1 MQTKGTCPIYY
12 PERLESVT
20 TTGYGPNH
28 ISCTGTDYVW
38 FSCTP
43 DSLFLTSTVGSDK
56 HSLLDGCGDALY
68 FGRHTV
74 NKDNEL
80 IYIDKK
86 YNIIKL
92 SSDFKNKTE
101 FIILKDSTWKPF
113 CVYSSKITGDLLIGM
128 YKHEKR
134 TGKVNR
140 YNHTGELIQCIK
152 YNDKIYELYCCPI
165 FITENQNMDVVV
177 SESDVSRPNAVVVTD
192 HSGQYRFSY
201 SGHPPDFEFQ
211 PRGICTDELSRILI
225 CDKMEERIHIID
237 KDGQLIAKLSLS
249 PQDEFVPYSIAY
261 DITTRS
267 LWIGAVDEYD
277 VKLSVIE
284 YEASHPILTG
294 NSVKRRDKSM
304 L

>member
-1 MQTKGTCPIYY
+1 
-12 PERLESVT
+12 
-20 TTGYGPNH
+20 
-28 ISCTGTDYVW
+28 
-38 FSCTP
+38 
-43 DSLFLTSTVGSDK
+43 
-56 HSLLDGCGDALY
+56 
-68 FGRHTV
+68 
-74 NKDNEL
+74 
-80 IYIDKK
+80 
-86 YNIIKL
+86 
-92 SSDFKNKTE
+92 
-101 FIILKDSTWKPF
+101 
-113 CVYSSKITGDLLIGM
+113 M

-140 YNHTGELIQCIK
+140 YNHTGELIQCIQ
-152 YNDKIYELYCCPI
+152 YNDKIYELYCCPT
-165 FITENQNMDVVV
+165 FITENQNRDVVV

-249 PQDEFVPYSIAY
+249 PPDEFVPYSIAY

>member
-134 TGKVNR
+134 TGKVNW
-140 YNHTGELIQCIK
+140 YNHTGELIQCIQ
-152 YNDKIYELYCCPI
+152 YNDKIYELYCCPT

-177 SESDVSRPNAVVVTD
+177 SESDVSHPNAVVVTD

-201 SGHPPDFEFQ
+201 IGHPPDFEFQ

-249 PQDEFVPYSIAY
+249 PPDEFVPYSIAY

-267 LWIGAVDEYD
+267 LWIGAVD
-277 VKLSVIE
+277 
-284 YEASHPILTG
+284 
-294 NSVKRRDKSM
+294 
-304 L
+304 